1 MSTRK
6 KLPNSIR
13 YFRARFRHLTK
24 PLVWGP
30 IAVASLVLLFAW
42 ELTVHPEWLAFE
54 DDGDES
60 LTNGNTITENL
71 SPEEIS
77 IISDIDSSSV
87 LIEDLKD
94 AESSQFNSLVVPKKV
109 LPNRRE
115 EESKNESVPQKNAI
129 KSQTNLT
136 KPQPKTTI
144 PNTPTQNQL
153 DNSELLTSPLLRS
166 LNILD
171 QTNQEE
177 KKEKPANPLQ
187 NALDDYLRS
196 KSQSQ
201 APSNSQSQNNNFN
214 LYPTEIKPR
223 DIKPSPFPGISTSN
237 SYQSPQNNNLNSLS
251 QPININPP
259 KPYYTDLS
267 GTANQN
273 NNPSNLSGY
282 NYSLQGQ
289 PTNPNLPSLPTV
301 PNNLVNNQNGI
312 NGFNNGRVPN
322 YYSNQGYPQNQQQQ
336 YNYGVNSNQV
346 NQNVPLNPS
355 NNPFSRRNNSFNR
368 GYGQRWDNPFN

>member
-1 MSTRK
+1 MSTPK

-13 YFRARFRHLTK
+13 YFRARFSHLTK

-30 IAVASLVLLFAW
+30 IGVASLVLLFAW
-42 ELTVHPEWLAFE
+42 ELTVHPEWLALE
-54 DDGDES
+54 DDDNS
-60 LTNGNTITENL
+60 VTSGNTITENL

-77 IISDIDSSSV
+77 IISDIDSPSV

-94 AESSQFNSLVVPKKV
+94 SENYQFNSLGVPQQI
-109 LPNRRE
+109 LPNE
-115 EESKNESVPQKNAI
+115 LKEESKNELAPQKNAT
-129 KSQTNLT
+129 KPQEKLT
-136 KPQPKTTI
+136 LPQPKTKI
-144 PNTPTQNQL
+144 QNLPTQNQL
-153 DNSELLTSPLLRS
+153 DNSLLLSSPILRS

-171 QTNQEE
+171 ENNQEE

-196 KSQSQ
+196 QNQSQ
-201 APSNSQSQNNNFN
+201 APSNSQSQKNNFN

-223 DIKPSPFPGISTSN
+223 DITPSPFPVPGIATSN
-237 SYQSPQNNNLNSLS
+237 SYQSPQNNNLNSPLP
-251 QPININPP
+251 PININQP

-273 NNPSNLSGY
+273 NNPRNLPGY

-289 PTNPNLPSLPTV
+289 PTNPNLPPLPRV

-312 NGFNNGRVPN
+312 NGVNNGRVPN
-322 YYSNQGYPQNQQQQ
+322 YYGNQGYPQNQQQQ
-336 YNYGVNSNQV
+336 YNYGVNPNQV

-355 NNPFSRRNNSFNR
+355 NNPFSRRNNNFNR
-368 GYGQRWDNPFN
+368 GYGERWNNPF